1 MIPTFVIGLREGL
14 EAALIVGIVGAFLI
28 KRGDR
33 EALKPMWLGVGLAV
47 GLSVSAALAL
57 DMAGRRLPLMARE
70 VIEGTL
76 TLVAVVGVSY
86 MLVWMRRHSSQIKS
100 DLEARAAEALNRDS
114 TLALVALAFVAVIR
128 EGLETAVFLLALLKG
143 SSDVSLG
150 LGGALLGIVV
160 ASVLGFAIYKGGV
173 RIDLSRFFRVTGVVL
188 VLVAAGLVAASIH
201 EFAEAGLIP
210 WGNSPAIDL
219 SAVIAPGTMRAGLL
233 TAFLGLQPVPTYAEL
248 AGWLTFLIPVGAYVL
263 WPQRRSA
270 LRLST

>member
-86 MLVWMRRHSSQIKS
+86 MLVWMRRHSSQIKG